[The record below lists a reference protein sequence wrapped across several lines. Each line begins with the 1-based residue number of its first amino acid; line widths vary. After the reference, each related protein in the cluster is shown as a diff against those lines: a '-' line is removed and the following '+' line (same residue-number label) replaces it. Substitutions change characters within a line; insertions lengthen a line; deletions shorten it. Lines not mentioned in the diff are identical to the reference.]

1 MRVLVD
7 TDLEG
12 ISGIVCWEQCRDFSS
27 AMYQSARELLMGDVS
42 ALVEG
47 LLAAGADDI
56 LVMDGHGGGF
66 NFIPE
71 LMHPG
76 ARYFT
81 GRGRHLSPEAR
92 KDLYQGYDI
101 GVLLGYHAMAG
112 TPDGILRHT
121 QSSRNRNQYWYND
134 RESGEMAQDA
144 LIFGDFGIPV
154 VMLTGDAATCREA
167 HAFFGPDIVAVEV
180 KKGYGEEF
188 GSLLAPAKAH
198 ELIKAGARRAV
209 SIADKMQPYKI
220 EMPIRGRLRF
230 PDKTVADGFQTSR
243 SKRIDDYTFETTF
256 DKASDIHHF

>member
-12 ISGIVCWEQCRDFSS
+12 ISGILCWEQCREFTSP
-27 AMYQSARELLMGDVS
+27 MYQSARGLLMGDIN

-47 LLAAGADDI
+47 LLAANVDDI
-56 LVMDGHGGGF
+56 VVMDGHGGGF

-81 GRGRHLSPEAR
+81 GRNRSPFSAYAE
-92 KDLYQGYDI
+92 LYERADVGI
-101 GVLLGYHAMAG
+101 LLGYHAMAG
-112 TPDGILRHT
+112 TPDAFLKHT
-121 QSSRNRNQYWYND
+121 QSSRGGNRYWYND

-144 LIFGDFGIPV
+144 LIFGDFNVPI
-154 VMLTGDAATCREA
+154 VMVTGDTATCREA
-167 HAFFGPDIVAVEV
+167 HAFFGSDIVTVEV

-188 GSLLAPAKAH
+188 GVLLAPSKAH
-198 ELIKAGARRAV
+198 NLIIQGTARALAITH
-209 SIADKMQPYKI
+209 SIMPYKI

-230 PDKTVADGFQTSR
+230 PDKSVADSFHPSH
-243 SKRIDDYTFETTF
+243 SSRIDDYTYETTF
-256 DKASDIHHF
+256 DQARNIHHF